1 MKIPLIL
8 FISLFSVSVF
18 AESNTMGS
26 LHNIAGKGHY
36 EYGDYKTAIEEFKK
50 GAELDDANAQYNL
63 GSMYFKGQG
72 TAQDYKAAIHWYTK
86 SAKQGHASAQYNLG
100 YMYFKGQ
107 GDTKDYIR
115 AYMWREIAASQGDE
129 KAMKKSE
136 KNQESLIPSQLE
148 KVQLLAHECVASN
161 YKNC

>member
-50 GAELDDANAQYNL
+50 GAELDDADAQYNL

-86 SAKQGHASAQYNLG
+86 SAEQGHASAQYNLG
-100 YMYFKGQ
+100 YMYFEGQ
-107 GDTKDYIR
+107 GYTKDYTR
-115 AYMWREIAASQGDE
+115 AYMWWEIAALQGDDKYRE
-129 KAMKKSE
+129 KSRIIGSFPTR
-136 KNQESLIPSQLE
+136 ESAIISPRVCGE
-148 KVQLLAHECVASN
+148 
-161 YKNC
+161 